1 MEMKILHAA
10 AIVVAV
16 ACVPAKAHQSEA
28 YLPIET
34 PEQWVEL
41 GARVHG
47 GFGAFIPVGIK
58 IGIDA
63 AEKLKIPRRQLA
75 VTYYD
80 NSATPCA
87 CFADGIAL
95 ATYTSVGQRNLTIAT
110 DKATGDAAAVIIIRP
125 RVGGA
130 GYKYTIPMSSL
141 PILQKM
147 NTDLQP
153 LERFHAVMK
162 ADGLFMVEKVD

>member
-1 MEMKILHAA
+1 MNLFRALTII
-10 AIVVAV
+10 AISSSSSAL
-16 ACVPAKAHQSEA
+16 AHQNAA
-28 YLPIET
+28 YLPVET

-63 AEKLKIPRRQLA
+63 AEKLKIPRRQLS
-75 VTYYD
+75 VTYFD
-80 NSATPCA
+80 NSTAPCA

-95 ATYTSVGQRNLTIAT
+95 ATYTSVGQRNLTIMPE
-110 DKATGDAAAVIIIRP
+110 KAPFDAAAVIVIRP
-125 RVGGA
+125 RSGGV

-141 PILQKM
+141 PVLQKM
-147 NTDLQP
+147 NSDLQP
-153 LERFHAVMK
+153 LERFHAVMETEQ
-162 ADGLFMVEKVD
+162 LFYVEKID

>member
-1 MEMKILHAA
+1 MKILRAA
-10 AIVVAV
+10 AIVA
-16 ACVPAKAHQSEA
+16 AITGASANAHQNAA
-28 YLPIET
+28 YLPVET

-63 AEKLKIPRRQLA
+63 AEKLKIPRRQLS
-75 VTYYD
+75 VTYFD
-80 NSATPCA
+80 NSVTPCA

-110 DKATGDAAAVIIIRP
+110 DKATADAAAVIIIRP
-125 RVGGA
+125 RAGGA

-153 LERFHAVMK
+153 LERFHAVMS
-162 ADGLFMVEKVD
+162 ADNLFMIEKVE